1 MTTAPITVT
10 RTYSIGSHRYAYT
23 LHRDGKDLSRVFSD
37 EERLYA
43 VISLNPM
50 SLSLRRD
57 ASELSKAEIEDPA
70 TYITP
75 VTIKT
80 E

>member
-1 MTTAPITVT
+1 MTTSPITVT

-23 LHRDGKDLSRVFSD
+23 LNKNGKALSRVFSN

-43 VISLNPM
+43 VIGLGTM

-57 ASELSKAEIEDPA
+57 ASELRQSEIEDND
-70 TYITP
+70 TYIVP

>member
-1 MTTAPITVT
+1 MTTSPITVT

-23 LHRDGKDLSRVFSD
+23 LQKDGHDISRVFSD

-43 VISLNPM
+43 AISLNPM

-57 ASELSKAEIEDPA
+57 ASELRQTEIEDSD
-70 TYITP
+70 TYIVT